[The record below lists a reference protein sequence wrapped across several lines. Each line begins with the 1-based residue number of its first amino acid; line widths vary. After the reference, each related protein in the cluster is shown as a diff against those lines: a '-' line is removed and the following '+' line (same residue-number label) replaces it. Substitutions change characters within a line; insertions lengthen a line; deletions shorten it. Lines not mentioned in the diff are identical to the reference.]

1 MQQISR
7 VRSVLRMLA
16 AVAVIAGLLPA
27 CASKHVFLNDTERA
41 ALRKQPAVHVVHYAS
56 PTPEVKPPS
65 ARRSYVKVNLH
76 DAPNGVE
83 IQSNLGN
90 YDPALVITNSFTKE
104 LARGAG
110 LRNLRVDREATP
122 LPVVSDGGFFKDKF
136 KSGTVLEV
144 WIERWGF
151 QFTPIDWKTYTITLR
166 ARARLTRLDDG
177 KTLWN
182 MGECSWSGSGNTYA
196 DRIVL
201 SDLKTS
207 ESKKVQAKIK
217 QTVANIAQ
225 ACASQL
231 LHDYS
236 RNNKK

>member
-1 MQQISR
+1 MRQISR
-7 VRSVLRMLA
+7 VRSGLRALLA
-16 AVAVIAGLLPA
+16 VFVVAGLLPA
-27 CASKHVFLNDTERA
+27 CASKQIYLNDAERA
-41 ALRKQPAVHVVHYAS
+41 ALRKQPAVHVVHYAT
-56 PTPEVKPPS
+56 PVPEVRPPS
-65 ARRSYVKVNLH
+65 ARRSYVKIKLH
-76 DAPNGVE
+76 DTPSGAE

-90 YDPALVITNSFTKE
+90 YDPALVITNAFTKE

-110 LRNLRVDREATP
+110 LGNLRVDREATP

-136 KSGTVLEV
+136 KSGSVLEI

-151 QFTPIDWKTYTITLR
+151 QFTPIDWQTYTITMR
-166 ARARLTRLDDG
+166 VRSRLTRLEDG
-177 KTLWN
+177 KTVWN
-182 MGECSWSGSGNTYA
+182 MGECSWSGSGNTYG

-236 RNNKK
+236 RNGKK